1 MSAPRYRLAG
11 LRLPAPRLDTCGP
24 LVPQASGLRVEKGK
38 DMADI
43 SPDVFMDAVLAY
55 QQTAAIKAALELDLF
70 TKIAKGNAT
79 AESLAQ
85 TTGAA
90 VRGIRI
96 LCNYL
101 TVRGHL
107 EKHGNQF
114 RLTPSTAA
122 FLDRNAPL
130 WMGDVV
136 EYLAAPEMM
145 DLFLSNPAAYVR
157 NGGSVGLAN
166 NAPDHPI
173 WVKFARVMGSSR
185 VPLARKIASELAVSY
200 PRKVLDVAAGHGMFG
215 IAIAQAVTDAQITA
229 IDWKAVLSVA
239 RENAEAAGVSGRYH
253 TLAGSGFDTDWGSGF
268 DLVLLANFLHQLDR
282 DACVVLL
289 RKARN
294 SLVSGGRAAAVEFLM
309 NEDRVSPRF
318 PVMFAFQMLG
328 STPHG
333 DAYTARE
340 FEEMGRAA
348 GFAGVIVKPLPPTP
362 QSLVLFEQA

>member
-1 MSAPRYRLAG
+1 
-11 LRLPAPRLDTCGP
+11 
-24 LVPQASGLRVEKGK
+24 
-38 DMADI
+38 MADI
-43 SPDVFMDAVLAY
+43 SPDLFMDAVLAY

-70 TKIAKGNAT
+70 TEIAKGNVT

-85 TTGAA
+85 KTGAA

-96 LCNYL
+96 LCDYL

-107 EKHGNQF
+107 EKQDDYF

-122 FLDRNAPL
+122 FLDRNAPS
-130 WMGDVV
+130 WMGGVV

-157 NGGSVGLAN
+157 NGGSIGLAN

-173 WVKFARVMGSSR
+173 WVKFARAIGPSR
-185 VPLARKIASELAVSY
+185 VPVAKRIASELAVSS

-215 IAIAQAVTDAQITA
+215 ISIAQAVTNAEITA
-229 IDWKAVLSVA
+229 VDWQSVLSVA
-239 RENAEAAGVSGRYH
+239 RENAEAAGVSERYH
-253 TLAGSGFDTDWGSGF
+253 TLAGSAFDADWGRGF

-282 DACVVLL
+282 DACVILL
-289 RKARN
+289 RKACK
-294 SLVSGGRAAAVEFLM
+294 SLVSGGRVVAVDFLL

-328 STPHG
+328 STPQG
-333 DAYTARE
+333 DAYTASE

-348 GFAGVIVKPLPPTP
+348 GFGKVIAKPLPPTP
-362 QSLVLFEQA
+362 QSLILFE